1 MTDLNQAARAAF
13 VSVRGE
19 RPRVPEPARH
29 TLLRTVPT
37 LEQQEYDSDLAD
49 FLHMLKALEQ
59 EGYKV
64 VPIEPVGWLDP
75 TGKFE
80 ERAFSFTPE
89 QGWWPVYAASPEIE
103 I

>member
-1 MTDLNQAARAAF
+1 MNINQAILAAF

-19 RPRVPEPARH
+19 RPRVPEHLAD
-29 TLLRTVPT
+29 TVPT

-89 QGWWPVYAASPEIE
+89 QGWWPVYAASPEIPT
-103 I
+103 